1 MLTWCYF
8 VFHFLMWCML
18 ALYFKHVIWKAILD
32 QAYIQP
38 FSLCCLVNIIS
49 LGVQDSPARFL
60 LFFFFF
66 LSSFII
72 GSIIRI
78 KPYIYLSPLG
88 VFSTMLW
95 CIWALGF
102 CISNMLYGKLYL
114 IKLTQ
119 PFSLCCL
126 VYIISLEVQAL
137 PVRFLLSFFFFP
149 LFPFFIHFGSIIRIK
164 HYIYLALRCL

>member
-1 MLTWCYF
+1 MGKREPHTSQLGQSSNFTFQYRSPSCNHQQTF
-8 VFHFLMWCML
+8 VSYYNNLKCL
-18 ALYFKHVIWKAILD
+18 LGVTLCSI
-32 QAYIQP
+32 
-38 FSLCCLVNIIS
+38 SLCGVCL
-49 LGVQDSPARFL
+49 L
-60 LFFFFF
+60 
-66 LSSFII
+66 
-72 GSIIRI
+72 
-78 KPYIYLSPLG
+78 
-88 VFSTMLW
+88 
-95 CIWALGF
+95 

-164 HYIYLALRCL
+164 HYIYLALRCLQHHAMMHLGTRLMGIFQ